1 MEGTRIAFPP
11 ATYDRNQASDCVE
24 RMVGPRT
31 SSHGGKCLVRRKG
44 SLDEIPHGRRIRGV
58 GIVRMEDVGRVA
70 AMFGDVGAEVH
81 MRGSS

>member
-1 MEGTRIAFPP
+1 MTRS
-11 ATYDRNQASDCVE
+11 R
-24 RMVGPRT
+24 
-31 SSHGGKCLVRRKG
+31 GGRYVYRRRG
-44 SLDEIPHGRRIRGV
+44 LLDETPHVRLIRGV